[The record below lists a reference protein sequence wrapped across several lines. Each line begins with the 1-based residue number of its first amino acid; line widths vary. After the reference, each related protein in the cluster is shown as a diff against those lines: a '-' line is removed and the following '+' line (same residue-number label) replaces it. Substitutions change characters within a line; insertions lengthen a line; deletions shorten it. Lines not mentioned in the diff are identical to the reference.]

1 MDMGDILAQWDNIQS
16 DKVKKQ
22 KESGKNTVSH
32 KKGKRS
38 YSRRKSLCKR
48 KRF

>member
-16 DKVKKQ
+16 DKAKGKRKKYRFAQ
-22 KESGKNTVSH
+22 
-32 KKGKRS
+32 KGKRS
-38 YSRRKSLCKR
+38 YSRRKSPCKR